1 MKTYKLI
8 KPIGDYPL
16 EEYTKEWD
24 KYVIAKTLEFEWG
37 GSYKVF
43 HYIPAEIVENMPEY
57 FVEVKENKKTKK
69 QTNDIIQ
76 IYTQIPEHTCL
87 PRCICKKIKTTVTY
101 GNKDYPNI
109 INYIGEWYLTRNEI
123 EQHFDC
129 ITKEDKEYQEYQE
142 SIHNDIIKGN
152 IYKNWTI
159 QIKHCNCWCDN
170 IGKL

>member
-57 FVEVKENKKTKK
+57 FVEVKEDWIDELIDRILPHIENSLETAEDYQWIREAIEKNIPK
-69 QTNDIIQ
+69 QEITSDKEYDELMYNDII
-76 IYTQIPEHTCL
+76 
-87 PRCICKKIKTTVTY
+87 
-101 GNKDYPNI
+101 N
-109 INYIGEWYLTRNEI
+109 
-123 EQHFDC
+123 
-129 ITKEDKEYQEYQE
+129 
-142 SIHNDIIKGN
+142 GN
-152 IYKNWTI
+152 IYKESKQALKNKPLPPKENKQWTI
-159 QIKHCNCWCDN
+159 QIKHCDCWCDN

>member
-16 EEYTKEWD
+16 VEYKEFGGRYYSQEKKDFIWSSR
-24 KYVIAKTLEFEWG
+24 YVIAK
-37 GSYKVF
+37 
-43 HYIPAEIVENMPEY
+43 EIVENMPEY